1 MYNVRYSLVNIK
13 IKLKQNGYIN
23 SDKTSAIR
31 GIIGEALIN
40 EHCIFPREEM
50 NCVNCD
56 LSEMC
61 VYKNIF
67 YTKLKNKVYFNNENT
82 TSSYIIRCNDKRSD
96 FKKSDMIEF
105 SLILFGSAIVHL
117 KSIINGLNNFGRAR
131 GLQNVLFSIENVVNN
146 KGEFIYE
153 ESRFINE
160 NIIVETLS
168 DKILSTEISDDVKLQ
183 FLTPVRI
190 KKNSSFS
197 NNVDFVDIIN
207 SIYRRLSVLN
217 ALEGY
222 EISKIDLRA
231 ECEKVE
237 VKYIQIYK
245 KILVEFL
252 IDRKIKCLLKELWVL
267 LKLIICQRI

>member
-1 MYNVRYSLVNIK
+1 M
-13 IKLKQNGYIN
+13 
-23 SDKTSAIR
+23 
-31 GIIGEALIN
+31 
-40 EHCIFPREEM
+40 
-50 NCVNCD
+50 
-56 LSEMC
+56 
-61 VYKNIF
+61 
-67 YTKLKNKVYFNNENT
+67 
-82 TSSYIIRCNDKRSD
+82 
-96 FKKSDMIEF
+96 
-105 SLILFGSAIVHL
+105 
-117 KSIINGLNNFGRAR
+117 
-131 GLQNVLFSIENVVNN
+131 
-146 KGEFIYE
+146 
-153 ESRFINE
+153 
-160 NIIVETLS
+160 
-168 DKILSTEISDDVKLQ
+168 KLQ